1 MTKVK
6 VEMPEEDKKVEAV
19 EKKLPYDELLKIAN
33 GLNRTNAELQNRLN
47 DAMLGNFFTRLEF
60 LFKVLKYADKFTDD
74 FVKKCID
81 EIQENMT
88 IPEEKEKE

>member
-6 VEMPEEDKKVEAV
+6 VEMPEEVKNVEAT

-33 GLNRTNAELQNRLN
+33 SLNRTNAELQNRLN

-81 EIQENMT
+81 EIQESMT

>member
-6 VEMPEEDKKVEAV
+6 VEMPEEVKNVEAV
-19 EKKLPYDELLKIAN
+19 EKKLPYEELLKIAN

-81 EIQENMT
+81 EIQESMT
-88 IPEEKEKE
+88 IPEEKDKE

>member
-6 VEMPEEDKKVEAV
+6 VEMPEEVKNVEV

-33 GLNRTNAELQNRLN
+33 SLNRTNAELQNRLN

-81 EIQENMT
+81 EIQESMT

>member
-6 VEMPEEDKKVEAV
+6 VEMPEEVKNVDEV

-74 FVKKCID
+74 FVEKCID
-81 EIQENMT
+81 EIQESMT